1 MCPIAH
7 TLLRFLTMV
16 PLMATSTTE
25 VRGGYRRD
33 GSILYV
39 NETMAYNRIWN
50 QASVHYRRM
59 GEKGGREVAA
69 FILADGRVLVLP
81 DYKKIQVCSQKLG
94 AMVTG
99 LDLEKYLREKKCL
112 EFPLRYILI
121 KRERV
126 MYRLLTEIDYSLK
139 GWEPSLSLSWGMTDI
154 HEDIFIIIVK

>member
-1 MCPIAH
+1 
-7 TLLRFLTMV
+7 
-16 PLMATSTTE
+16 
-25 VRGGYRRD
+25 
-33 GSILYV
+33 
-39 NETMAYNRIWN
+39 
-50 QASVHYRRM
+50 
-59 GEKGGREVAA
+59 
-69 FILADGRVLVLP
+69 
-81 DYKKIQVCSQKLG
+81 
-94 AMVTG
+94 MVTG